1 MFGSAL
7 TLPKEKKRVQYR
19 AIKKNEQKNQETDRE
34 RERERWGGKKNRPK
48 NPRADVR
55 HARSFFFVLFFF
67 LLSLPH
73 QPPIAIE
80 FIGFATNLNRLRVTP
95 STGFQLFFFDVVPL
109 NYSRILLFFFCFN
122 LPPTNLERQST
133 VELLELEENEGRVW
147 ALKCR
152 WFFFYFFIRFAL
164 IRFYSNRP
172 GWILIYRHP
181 LLLDCIS
188 NRSLIKQLELNRLN
202 LLLIRFQSKV

>member
-95 STGFQLFFFDVVPL
+95 STGFQLFFLMLCPSIIRGF
-109 NYSRILLFFFCFN
+109 YYFFFA
-122 LPPTNLERQST
+122 ST
-133 VELLELEENEGRVW
+133 FHQRTWNDSR
-147 ALKCR
+147 
-152 WFFFYFFIRFAL
+152 
-164 IRFYSNRP
+164 
-172 GWILIYRHP
+172 
-181 LLLDCIS
+181 
-188 NRSLIKQLELNRLN
+188 RLN
-202 LLLIRFQSKV
+202 FWNWRKTRGGFGR